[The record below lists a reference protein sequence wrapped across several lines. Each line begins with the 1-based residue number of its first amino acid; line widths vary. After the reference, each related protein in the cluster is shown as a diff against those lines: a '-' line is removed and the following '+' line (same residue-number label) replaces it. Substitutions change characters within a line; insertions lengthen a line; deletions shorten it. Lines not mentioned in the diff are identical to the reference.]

1 MPLHYTK
8 IFALIALLTVGAFL
22 LWLVVG
28 AFWQGETE
36 AEIEAPQAG
45 TALPDSK

>member
-8 IFALIALLTVGAFL
+8 LFAILALITVGAFM

-28 AFWQGETE
+28 SFWQGESE
-36 AEIEAPQAG
+36 QAVEAPQAPA
-45 TALPDSK
+45 ALPDSK

>member
-8 IFALIALLTVGAFL
+8 IFTLFALLTIGAFL

-28 AFWQGETE
+28 AFWQGEEESETGL
-36 AEIEAPQAG
+36 APLVSIVQ
-45 TALPDSK
+45 TA